1 MLAPLTI
8 ITNRVIFLVDCM
20 LADSILEVVDFHD
33 QVASTGFAPS
43 QTMPQMLCEEFYG
56 CDADLEQT
64 KKPKKVPT
72 KKQMDKGSKNSKGKA
87 KSAKSKKSLEDAEL

>member
-1 MLAPLTI
+1 
-8 ITNRVIFLVDCM
+8 M

-56 CDADLEQT
+56 CDAD
-64 KKPKKVPT
+64 PKKVPT
-72 KKQMDKGSKNSKGKA
+72 KKQMDKGNKGKA
-87 KSAKSKKSLEDAEL
+87 KSAKPKKSLEDAEL

>member
-1 MLAPLTI
+1 LLGLF
-8 ITNRVIFLVDCM
+8 V
-20 LADSILEVVDFHD
+20 DSILEVVDFHA

-56 CDADLEQT
+56 CDSDLEQS

-72 KKQMDKGSKNSKGKA
+72 QKQRDKASKEKGKSGKA
-87 KSAKSKKSLEDAEL
+87 RNVLEDAEL